1 MPFVAHGVENPNSKR
16 SYITTSAFNGVIYS
30 YTTQVNPANNY
41 TAEGKLTAITTL
53 PSGAAVTATNCPA
66 GRILREA
73 GRKLYPGANPGL
85 AVGDTYSGAVV
96 GTTVTNHMWVGVF
109 DSVTGLRGFIDP
121 NASQFAVY
129 STDRNPAFVD
139 AAETAGGTP
148 TRLGPSIY
156 TAGNVTA
163 NGSVTAG
170 TGITMTSGVFYQYR
184 PVASLSAADQNL
196 TLAQTLGGI
205 ITMTPGSVVRNVY
218 LPSTASMITALGSTV
233 GASAEFVVN
242 SIDNTLRLYRGDSN
256 TTIVGSGQVSNTYI
270 DVNTTIFRFI
280 ISVNSPTTVI
290 VYHTT

>member
-16 SYITTSAFNGVIYS
+16 SYITTSAFNAVIYS
-30 YTTQVNPANNY
+30 YATQVNAANGY
-41 TAEGKLTAITTL
+41 KVEGKLTAITTL

-66 GRILREA
+66 GRILREV

-96 GTTVTNHMWVGVF
+96 GTTVTNHMWVSVF

-156 TAGNVTA
+156 TSGNVTA
-163 NGSVTAG
+163 VGNVVAG
-170 TGITMTSGVFYQYR
+170 GQ
-184 PVASLSAADQNL
+184 L
-196 TLAQTLGGI
+196 TLTGTTKVITYAATDSSYSFSANLGPFYSFAAAAAVNLNATTVPPTGTTLTIFYSGPYL
-205 ITMTPGSVVRNVY
+205 ITPNTKFVGATVTPILTGCIAVSYVSNGTVLIEYARSGA
-218 LPSTASMITALGSTV
+218 LPST
-233 GASAEFVVN
+233 
-242 SIDNTLRLYRGDSN
+242 
-256 TTIVGSGQVSNTYI
+256 
-270 DVNTTIFRFI
+270 
-280 ISVNSPTTVI
+280 PTFP
-290 VYHTT
+290 

>member
-16 SYITTSAFNGVIYS
+16 SYISTSAFNGVIYS
-30 YTTQVNPANNY
+30 YTTQVNPANGY

-66 GRILREA
+66 GRILREV

-121 NASQFAVY
+121 NASTFAVY

-148 TRLGPSIY
+148 TRLGPTLYSGSGVTM
-156 TAGNVTA
+156 TAG
-163 NGSVTAG
+163 
-170 TGITMTSGVFYQYR
+170 VFNQYR
-184 PVASLSAADQNL
+184 PVTSFSSADQNL

-205 ITMTPGSVVRNVY
+205 ITMTPGSTVRNVY
-218 LPSTASMITALGSTV
+218 LPSTASMITALGPV

-242 SIDNTLRLYRGDSN
+242 SIDNTLRLTRLDGN
-256 TTIVGSGQVSNTYI
+256 TTIVGTGQVSNTYI